1 MKLKMKKA
9 ETFEE
14 FVKKQEE
21 KETVILIAVSQF
33 AIWSGLG
40 TVLTLEF
47 YPSALDWLNA
57 TIGYS
62 LCGISI
68 VIFVWLLKKYD
79 KPAEARYIKKY
90 HRKIERYNKRKATYQ

>member
-14 FVKKQEE
+14 FVENQEE

-68 VIFVWLLKKYD
+68 VILVWLIRKYD

>member
-1 MKLKMKKA
+1 MKKA

-14 FVKKQEE
+14 FVENQEE

-68 VIFVWLLKKYD
+68 VILVWLIRKYD
-79 KPAEARYIKKY
+79 KPAEARYIKRY

>member
-1 MKLKMKKA
+1 MKLKLKKA

-21 KETVILIAVSQF
+21 KEDVILIAVSQV
-33 AIWSGLG
+33 AIWSGFG
-40 TVLTLEF
+40 TVLILLL

-57 TIGYS
+57 TVGYS
-62 LCGISI
+62 ICGIST
-68 VIFVWLLKKYD
+68 VIFAWLLKKYD

-90 HRKIERYNKRKATYQ
+90 HRKIEQYNKRKATYQ